1 MQDLH
6 QGDEASQPTNQQQTQ
21 YYTLAIMISLSSILL
36 LLRAYNHFCTKKT
49 RRAH

>member
-36 LLRAYNHFCTKKT
+36 LLRAYNHFCAKKT
-49 RRAH
+49 